1 VDDAEPTRTAH
12 FEALRAGIRVSLM
25 RRELVARWERQMTA
39 LGAAGAD
46 QLGDEPERICAQF
59 LPQLEDALGWYPQLL
74 KPAIEGLKL
83 MGFNWERLL
92 REVTPPLEAV
102 GELRRLERAVRQLLQ
117 PVVRA
122 RLARQLVAENEVLL
136 ARLKPALSKYPHDHD
151 GVVGDLLEAA
161 RKSDV
166 DLYRRAFAK
175 LAELNAKK
183 QTLAE
188 RLALLSRLEGAAPRL
203 GTALPPRDRRAG
215 GPPPPRAPPRGAPGA
230 AASRRAAQRARRGR

>member
-25 RRELVARWERQMTA
+25 RRELVARWERQMRA
-39 LGAAGAD
+39 RGAAGAD

-59 LPQLEDALGWYPQLL
+59 LPQLEDALSWYPQLL
-74 KPAIEGLKL
+74 KPAIESLKT

-92 REVTPPLEAV
+92 REVAPPLEAV

-122 RLARQLVAENEVLL
+122 RLARQLVAENEALL
-136 ARLKPALSKYPHDHD
+136 AQVKPALSRYPHDHD
-151 GVVGDLLEAA
+151 GVVGDRLEAG
-161 RKSDV
+161 RKSGV
-166 DLYRRAFAK
+166 ALSRRPFAG
-175 LAELNAKK
+175 LAELNAKG

-188 RLALLSRLEGAAPRL
+188 RLALLARLEAAAPAWATAIRSREGRHG
-203 GTALPPRDRRAG
+203 GTALPGDPAEAWLWRQLTDEL
-215 GPPPPRAPPRGAPGA
+215 
-230 AASRRAAQRARRGR
+230 

>member
-1 VDDAEPTRTAH
+1 A
-12 FEALRAGIRVSLM
+12 
-25 RRELVARWERQMTA
+25 
-39 LGAAGAD
+39 
-46 QLGDEPERICAQF
+46 
-59 LPQLEDALGWYPQLL
+59 WYPQLL

-151 GVVGDLLEAA
+151 GVVGDLLVAGGLVAA
-161 RKSDV
+161 VRKGDGALS
-166 DLYRRAFAK
+166 RRAFGG

-188 RLALLSRLEGAAPRL
+188 RLALLSRLEAAAPGWATAIRSRDGRHG
-203 GTALPPRDRRAG
+203 GTALPGDPAEAWLWRQLSDEPPRRPKGGPAPVPARVGGRAAHARSA
-215 GPPPPRAPPRGAPGA
+215 PPPPVPG
-230 AASRRAAQRARRGR
+230 R